1 MNISIIDD
9 HFLMSESVKRLLQE
23 ANSDDE
29 IKTFQDPIAFLAYD
43 FKTWEPDIVITDL
56 LMPNMDGLEMI
67 GKLKEI
73 LTKDTKF
80 ILFTSLHDIQT
91 LQTALRRGV
100 CAYLTKDASP
110 EEVLEAVEA
119 AKEGKKYMNKSIQDK
134 LLSHMFLNEEEIVY
148 HISPQ
153 EKEVLK
159 RICDGSTPKEI
170 AYNMKLSINTIQSYI
185 KNLLRKFKVN
195 RTADLIVFATKN
207 GLV

>member
-9 HFLMSESVKRLLQE
+9 HVLMAQSVKRLLQE

-29 IKTFQDPIAFLAYD
+29 IRTYQGPVDFLEND
-43 FKTWEPDIVITDL
+43 FKIWEPDIVITDL

-67 GKLKEI
+67 GKVKEI

-80 ILFTSLHDIQT
+80 ILLTSLHDIQT
-91 LQTALRRGV
+91 LQTALRKGV
-100 CAYLTKDASP
+100 SAYLTKDASE

-119 AKEGKKYMNKSIQDK
+119 AKEGRRYMNKSIQDK
-134 LLSHMFLNEEEIVY
+134 LLSHMFLNDEEVVY

-159 RICDGSTPKEI
+159 RICD
-170 AYNMKLSINTIQSYI
+170 
-185 KNLLRKFKVN
+185 
-195 RTADLIVFATKN
+195 
-207 GLV
+207 

>member
-9 HFLMSESVKRLLQE
+9 HVLMAQSVKRLLQE

-29 IKTFQDPIAFLAYD
+29 IRTYQDPIDFLDND

-67 GKLKEI
+67 GKVKEI

-80 ILFTSLHDIQT
+80 ILLTSLHDIQT

-100 CAYLTKDASP
+100 SAYLTKDASE

-119 AKEGKKYMNKSIQDK
+119 AKEGKRYMNKSIQDK
-134 LLSHMFLNEEEIVY
+134 LLSHMFLNDEEVVY

-170 AYNMKLSINTIQSYI
+170 AYNMQLSINTIQSYI